1 MALAEIVRNNTDDFV
16 IYAADDFNLNKKG
29 GATSPMVAAPT
40 FG

>member
-1 MALAEIVRNNTDDFV
+1 MALVEIVRNNTDDFV

-29 GATSPMVAAPT
+29 GSTSSMVEALT